1 MGYGAKD
8 FPGFA
13 EKYLREVDE
22 VRHNLCP
29 RCRYREGCGNAS
41 WMRQRMY
48 FEIDDLAE
56 TSRRSAIQPKQD
68 DARGISRIRPS
79 SEI

>member
-22 VRHNLCP
+22 HRHNLCP
-29 RCRYREGCGNAS
+29 RCRHREVCGNAS
-41 WMRQRMY
+41 WMRQCMH

-56 TSRRSAIQPKQD
+56 MTEMS
-68 DARGISRIRPS
+68 
-79 SEI
+79 